1 MDTKFLFFATG
12 DGMDAA
18 GDSVIYPASSLRG
31 IISRGATTLQM
42 QFDPVKLTTITT
54 GDEVD
59 FVTITFASGNYLT
72 VATGIIDFINS
83 CNPGLVKICDADNSV
98 FCSNLITDCSI
109 TLAA

>member
-1 MDTKFLFFATG
+1 MDTKYLFFATG

-18 GDSVIYPASSLRG
+18 GDSVIYPASSFRG
-31 IISRGATTLQM
+31 IISRSATALQM
-42 QFDPVKLTTITT
+42 QFDPVKLTTVSR

-72 VATGIIDFINS
+72 VATAIIDFINS
-83 CNPGLVKICDADNSV
+83 SSPGIIKICDADNSV
-98 FCSNLITDCSI
+98 FCNNLITDCAI

>member
-18 GDSVIYPASSLRG
+18 GDSVIYPASSFRG
-31 IISRGATTLQM
+31 MIPRGATTLQM
-42 QFDPVKLTTITT
+42 QFDPVKLTTISR

-72 VATGIIDFINS
+72 VATAIIDFINTS
-83 CNPGLVKICDADNSV
+83 DPGIIKICDADNSV
-98 FCSNLITDCSI
+98 FCSNLITDCAI
-109 TLAA
+109 TLAS